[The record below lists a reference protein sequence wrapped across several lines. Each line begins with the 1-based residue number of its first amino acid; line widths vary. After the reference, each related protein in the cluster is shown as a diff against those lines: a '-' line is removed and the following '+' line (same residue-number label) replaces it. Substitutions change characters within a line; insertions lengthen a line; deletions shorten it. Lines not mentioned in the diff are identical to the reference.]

1 MKMNAARL
9 TIAAL
14 VIIGIFGLLITTFYF
29 PLNEAEIELEDM
41 MIGAL
46 IYAFK
51 DVLAYFFRK
60 E

>member
-1 MKMNAARL
+1 MRAARL
-9 TIAAL
+9 TIAAM

-41 MIGAL
+41 LIGAL

-51 DVLAYFFRK
+51 DVLAFFFKRS
-60 E
+60 